1 VPVKDFYELLGVPP
15 TASPDDV
22 KKAFRAQIAK
32 YHPDKVHHLGKE
44 FQDMAAE
51 RAAELT
57 EAYRI
62 LSHETLRGEYDR
74 ARQTDGVAPPPAP
87 AAARREEAP
96 APAPAAPAPQEA
108 PPPESGG
115 GNHAGGQFKQER
127 ASRDEFVRQATVGRV
142 KQAIAA
148 TIGDGYDAS
157 SAQGFDL
164 SYTPKPKLFGRGK
177 GPRLLGRFVG
187 RVDGPSVTEA
197 WNRAGQLNA
206 PSSEEICVL
215 LMGSG
220 MAPRRELEDAITQ
233 QRRKPARGAKVTLIP
248 VDMRDWDAHIPT
260 DAPAVAKTLL
270 IRLRTGQ

>member
-1 VPVKDFYELLGVPP
+1 MPVKDFYELLGVAPA
-15 TASPDDV
+15 ASPDDV

-62 LSHETLRGEYDR
+62 LSHESLRGEYDR
-74 ARQTDGVAPPPAP
+74 ARQTDGVAPAAAAP
-87 AAARREEAP
+87 ATARREEAP
-96 APAPAAPAPQEA
+96 PPPPAAAPQA
-108 PPPESGG
+108 PPPE
-115 GNHAGGQFKQER
+115 AGSHQAGAQFKQER

-148 TIGDGYDAS
+148 TIGDGYDPS

-164 SYTPKPKLFGRGK
+164 SYTPKAKLFGRGK

-220 MAPRRELEDAITQ
+220 MAPKRELEDAIAQ

-248 VDMRDWDAHIPT
+248 VDLRDWDAHIPT
-260 DAPAVAKTLL
+260 DAPAVAKSL
-270 IRLRTGQ
+270 ITRLRTGQ